1 MCISIHDLRRELL
14 PLLPSRE
21 PMWPHDL
28 EAEAIVLGHIAT
40 SPTVDDS
47 IGRLKPTDFFGYSHG
62 GLFEVLTSCRGY
74 DLGPPLAHPGSMRSN
89 FVTEAERLG
98 FNNLSYR
105 DYDTIVRSVPT
116 IIKISPYVDKLIDL
130 SWLRTKLQDI
140 RNLDTLLRTG
150 RLETARNRF
159 YGWLNDQ
166 K

>member
-40 SPTVDDS
+40 SPTVDVS
-47 IGRLKPTDFFGYSHG
+47 IGRLKSTDFFGYSHG
-62 GLFEVLTSCRGY
+62 GLFEVLTSCRG
-74 DLGPPLAHPGSMRSN
+74 DGLGPTTRSD
-89 FVTEAERLG
+89 FVAEAEVLG
-98 FNNLSYR
+98 FNNLSDR
-105 DYDTIVRSVPT
+105 DYDSIVRSVPT
-116 IIKISPYVDKLIDL
+116 IIKIAPYVDKLIDL
-130 SWLRTKLQDI
+130 SWLRSKLHDI
-140 RNLDTLLRTG
+140 RSLDTLLRTG

-166 K
+166 Q